1 MEKRSFIL
9 AVGISFVTLWMGN
22 AFYAQEAVAPEYN
35 PRPGKVDGRKAPL
48 WEHET
53 GGVLEVTA
61 YNVGV
66 REQTSETPCIGAIG
80 QDLCQKVAQGEKIC
94 AANFVALG
102 TILSIEGY
110 GECVVLD
117 RMHKRFPYR
126 VDIAMREDEIAEALE
141 FGLQRRFVE
150 VL

>member
-9 AVGISFVTLWMGN
+9 AVGMSFLTLWMGN
-22 AFYAQEAVAPEYN
+22 IFYAPDAAAPELV
-35 PRPGKVDGRKAPL
+35 PGMGKVAVVRAPA
-48 WEHET
+48 WDRET

-80 QDLCQKVAQGEKIC
+80 QDLCQKVEQGEKIC

-102 TILSIEGY
+102 TILSIEGF

-126 VDIAMREDEIAEALE
+126 VDIAMRENEIAEARE
-141 FGLQRRFVE
+141 FGLQKRFVE